1 MLRKKL
7 SLLALPLVAAVSVQA
22 QSPFD
27 DPFFQD
33 PFGDDIFKE
42 MMQMQRQM
50 DEMFQ
55 RMQQRINQRSV
66 RLVHPSMGMYKL
78 SAQSEFV
85 DKGDHYEMIT
95 NIPESKENHIDIR
108 TQNGMI
114 SISAKIVHEEQQKTN
129 GMISTSR
136 SIQSFQQ
143 STSLPSDADEG
154 KIKSEFRNGRL
165 VIVIPKKQGASKAVV
180 PAPSANAKPEA
191 TPAPAAAK
199 PAVETV
205 KIPAPQHLKEQK
217 KENLPKV
224 DENLKKKQPAASTM
238 NETKNK
244 GGGKPVSLSD
254 HTSMS

>member
-1 MLRKKL
+1 MISKKL
-7 SLLALPLVAAVSVQA
+7 SLLALPIVAAVSLQA
-22 QSPFD
+22 QSPFN

-78 SAQSEFV
+78 SAQSDFV
-85 DKGDHYEMIT
+85 DKGDHYEMVT

-129 GMISTSR
+129 GMISTSK

-165 VIVIPKKQGASKAVV
+165 VITIGKKQHTSTTKTT
-180 PAPSANAKPEA
+180 
-191 TPAPAAAK
+191 TPATSSGSHPAATH

-205 KIPAPQHLKEQK
+205 KIPSLQEK
-217 KENLPKV
+217 KNGNQLPKI
-224 DENLKKKQPAASTM
+224 DEKLKKVQPASPES
-238 NETKNK
+238 NQK
-244 GGGKPVSLSD
+244 GGQTPPQKTVGDKDSII
-254 HTSMS
+254 